1 MSSPQETKVADA
13 TAADDLSSVRKNLFP
28 TASAQPNRL
37 EVFLRLR
44 PVPET
49 TELSVSRIDARR
61 VMLRDKL
68 REHGAGTEFEFD
80 GVLGP
85 NADSTEEET
94 KENSDPENDVDEE
107 GNKPVPSIKQ
117 ANAFSTSGSQR
128 SVYKTIGLPL
138 VKALFEGRD
147 ALLAAY
153 GSSGSGKTH
162 TIQGNTEDPKDR
174 GIIPR
179 ILSTIFESINM
190 AGKSKATI
198 NKNNDHDHV
207 VLDVSDEYK
216 YFIWMSYYEV
226 YNEKVFDLLAPQDKK
241 EALKVKEDKSG
252 RIFVRDITE
261 QTLTSVEDGKKWLNE
276 GLGNRRVA
284 ETCQNRDSSRSHSI
298 LTIKIA
304 QIPKK
309 ASKEELHENPKLV
322 KYSRLSIV
330 DLAGSERANK
340 TKTAGD
346 RMREASHINKSLMTL
361 GMCIETMRYNQLH
374 PKQTQQQ
381 VVPFRQSQLTR
392 LLQDY
397 FTGNAKAVMIINV
410 NPRML
415 DYEETLQVLKFA
427 AVAKTVVTTTAKKRV
442 VAVSH
447 TAYVP
452 GQARPAAP
460 TVPQPAPATPPNVE
474 MGEVDTDQV
483 IDELLDQIDSLRRQV
498 VESEL
503 KATEVEMRVRGEAS
517 NELAARLSEFE
528 QIYEERLEQELSL
541 LDAKYQRKIKL
552 AIEMSRAEQSE
563 SQGPSTAETDRDTN
577 EADRLQGE
585 VARLHDEVAAR
596 DAVIEQLRKELA
608 AQQEATTRASE
619 SAEYDT
625 PSKKMSFKKKLKDML
640 TPVKKLKRKEPAT
653 NHEDEGGAKKKQRT
667 EGQFNCMS
675 PQGFSPVTSPNKENE
690 EENMPTS
697 PQPARKITVS
707 RAKRQVEEEEESDVE
722 PAVVT
727 RVGKTPISRRLRR
740 RAPTKAK

>member
-1 MSSPQETKVADA
+1 MIAHSS
-13 TAADDLSSVRKNLFP
+13 
-28 TASAQPNRL
+28 
-37 EVFLRLR
+37 
-44 PVPET
+44 
-49 TELSVSRIDARR
+49 
-61 VMLRDKL
+61 
-68 REHGAGTEFEFD
+68 
-80 GVLGP
+80 
-85 NADSTEEET
+85 ST
-94 KENSDPENDVDEE
+94 
-107 GNKPVPSIKQ
+107 
-117 ANAFSTSGSQR
+117 
-128 SVYKTIGLPL
+128 
-138 VKALFEGRD
+138 
-147 ALLAAY
+147 
-153 GSSGSGKTH
+153 
-162 TIQGNTEDPKDR
+162 
-174 GIIPR
+174 
-179 ILSTIFESINM
+179 
-190 AGKSKATI
+190 
-198 NKNNDHDHV
+198 
-207 VLDVSDEYK
+207 VLDVSDEFK

-276 GLGNRRVA
+276 GLRNRRVA

-322 KYSRLSIV
+322 KYSRLSVV

-452 GQARPAAP
+452 GQTRPAAP
-460 TVPQPAPATPPNVE
+460 SVPQPAPATPPNMEV
-474 MGEVDTDQV
+474 GEVDTDQV
-483 IDELLDQIDSLRRQV
+483 IDELLDQIDALRRQV

-503 KATEVEMRVRGEAS
+503 KATEVEMRVRSEAS
-517 NELAARLSEFE
+517 NELATRLCEFE
-528 QIYEERLEQELSL
+528 QIYEERLEQERSVMDAMYQKKIKIA
-541 LDAKYQRKIKL
+541 LDAI
-552 AIEMSRAEQSE
+552 RAEQSE
-563 SQGPSTAETDRDTN
+563 GHAQHSETERKTEQDSAETDRQR
-577 EADRLQGE
+577 EQVSRLQ
-585 VARLHDEVAAR
+585 DDIQAR

-608 AQQEATTRASE
+608 AQQETNARTSE
-619 SAEYDT
+619 SGEFDT
-625 PSKKMSFKKKLKDML
+625 PSKKLSFKKKLKDML
-640 TPVKKLKRKEPAT
+640 TPVKKLKRKEPAS

-667 EGQFNCMS
+667 EGQFHCMS
-675 PQGFSPVTSPNKENE
+675 PQQFSPVTSPNKENE
-690 EENMPTS
+690 EENVPTS
-697 PQPARKITVS
+697 PQPVRKIAVS
-707 RAKRQVEEEEESDVE
+707 RATKRQVPEDEEE
-722 PAVVT
+722 PAIVP
-727 RVGKTPISRRLRR
+727 RVGKTPIARRLRT

>member
-1 MSSPQETKVADA
+1 
-13 TAADDLSSVRKNLFP
+13 
-28 TASAQPNRL
+28 
-37 EVFLRLR
+37 
-44 PVPET
+44 
-49 TELSVSRIDARR
+49 
-61 VMLRDKL
+61 
-68 REHGAGTEFEFD
+68 
-80 GVLGP
+80 
-85 NADSTEEET
+85 
-94 KENSDPENDVDEE
+94 
-107 GNKPVPSIKQ
+107 
-117 ANAFSTSGSQR
+117 
-128 SVYKTIGLPL
+128 
-138 VKALFEGRD
+138 
-147 ALLAAY
+147 
-153 GSSGSGKTH
+153 
-162 TIQGNTEDPKDR
+162 
-174 GIIPR
+174 
-179 ILSTIFESINM
+179 
-190 AGKSKATI
+190 
-198 NKNNDHDHV
+198 
-207 VLDVSDEYK
+207 
-216 YFIWMSYYEV
+216 MSYYEV

-261 QTLTSVEDGKKWLNE
+261 QTLTCAEDCKKWLNE
-276 GLGNRRVA
+276 GLRNRRVA

-309 ASKEELHENPKLV
+309 ASKEELHEKPNLV
-322 KYSRLSIV
+322 IYSRLSVV

-397 FTGNAKAVMIINV
+397 FTGNAKSVMIINV

-427 AVAKTVVTTTAKKRV
+427 AVAKNVVTTTAKKRV

-452 GQARPAAP
+452 GQHRPAAP
-460 TVPQPAPATPPNVE
+460 TVPQPAPATPSNME
-474 MGEVDTDQV
+474 GGEVDTDQV

-528 QIYEERLEQELSL
+528 QIYEERLERELSL
-541 LDAKYQRKIKL
+541 LDDKYKKKMRIIL
-552 AIEMSRAEQSE
+552 DVSRAEQSDA
-563 SQGPSTAETDRDTN
+563 QSTAEIERSEHDHAAA
-577 EADRLQGE
+577 ERLQGE
-585 VARLHDEVAAR
+585 VSRLHDEVAAR

-608 AQQEATTRASE
+608 AQQELNATRASE
-619 SAEYDT
+619 SGEFDT
-625 PSKKMSFKKKLKDML
+625 PSKKTSFKKKLKDML

-653 NHEDEGGAKKKQRT
+653 SHEDEGGAKKKQRT
-667 EGQFNCMS
+667 EGQFHCMS
-675 PQGFSPVTSPNKENE
+675 PQGFSPVTSPNKEND
-690 EENMPTS
+690 EENQPTS
-697 PQPARKITVS
+697 PEPVRKITVS
-707 RAKRQVEEEEESDVE
+707 RATKESAKRRVEEDEAEVE
-722 PAVVT
+722 PVVVT
-727 RVGKTPISRRLRR
+727 RVGKTPIARRLRAR
-740 RAPTKAK
+740 GPTKAK